1 MFFRVKKSKQ
11 YSYLQIVES
20 YRDEG
25 AVKQHVLMT
34 VGRLDLLQQEGK
46 LDALMRSGLRL
57 CENID
62 VIDAH
67 AKGNTKPVSV
77 LRIGPD
83 LVFARLW
90 KETGLAS
97 ILRSLLQERSFGF
110 ELERAV
116 YLTVLHRLFCPGSD
130 RAAEKWKES
139 YRIDGVESLQLH
151 QLYRTMGWLGEPL
164 GDEKDFLGH
173 PRSIKNQIEEALFD
187 QRRDLFSQIDLVFF
201 DTTSIYFEGEGGQSI
216 GQHGYSKD
224 HRPDLKQ
231 MVVGLALDAEGNPI
245 CCHLW
250 PGNTSDATTLIP
262 VVKDMQTRFGVQ
274 RVCIVSDRGMVS
286 QKTTEALRSEEID
299 CDYIL
304 GVRMRRVKDVYEN
317 VLKSKK
323 PYVEIQPE
331 RRCSK
336 DPSPLKV
343 KEVMSAGKRYI
354 VCLNEEQRRKD
365 AADRETI
372 LAALSEKL
380 KQGAKSLVGNKGYR
394 KYLKGDTSS
403 QFTID
408 EAKVK
413 SESKYDGIWVLETN
427 TDMETEVV
435 AQAYKQLWM
444 VEDMFRSMKSILE
457 TRPIYH
463 KCDDTIRGHVFCS
476 FLALVLRQELER
488 RLEAKGLQYEW
499 KEIIRGLENLHEV
512 EAEFQG
518 QTYFLRSKLVGD
530 ARQACQAAGV
540 AIPPTMT
547 KR

>member
-20 YRDEG
+20 YRDEA

-34 VGRLDLLQQEGK
+34 VGRLDLLQEEGK

-173 PRSIKNQIEEALFD
+173 PRSIKDQIEEALFD

>member
-1 MFFRVKKSKQ
+1 
-11 YSYLQIVES
+11 
-20 YRDEG
+20 
-25 AVKQHVLMT
+25 MT

-173 PRSIKNQIEEALFD
+173 PRSIKDQIEEALFD

>member
-164 GDEKDFLGH
+164 GDEKDFFGH
-173 PRSIKNQIEEALFD
+173 PRSIKDQIEEALFD

-372 LAALSEKL
+372 LAALREKL

>member
-173 PRSIKNQIEEALFD
+173 PRSIKDQIEEALFD

-372 LAALSEKL
+372 LAALREKL

-463 KCDDTIRGHVFCS
+463 KCDDTIRGHVYCS